1 MMAEQV
7 RLFLQEFFLSMEKTA
22 FALHFLRWIID
33 NKNNL
38 CYTSMDL
45 CFLRKDSMLQY
56 EKQEN

>member
-1 MMAEQV
+1 MSV
-7 RLFLQEFFLSMEKTA
+7 LIFLLWKRQYLLRFFL
-22 FALHFLRWIID
+22 RRIID

-56 EKQEN
+56 EEQEN

>member
-22 FALHFLRWIID
+22 FAPHFLRWIID

-45 CFLRKDSMLQY
+45 CFLRKDNMLQY
-56 EKQEN
+56 EE